1 MADFRIR
8 FSCLLHVGS
17 PANAAR
23 ALDAYVALSED
34 DTRAVPLPRA
44 FRLSIEP
51 DHGPSTLWIRDDD
64 GGDPDGVIRF
74 ALHCARLFGLGG
86 LWGFSYA
93 RIADRPEPD
102 AIGGGAH
109 LLDLGAGRTLA
120 SVDAIRWLAER
131 LSDAEA
137 DHA

>member
-1 MADFRIR
+1 MAEPFVR

-34 DTRAVPLPRA
+34 DTRDVSLSQA

-51 DHGPSTLWIRDDD
+51 DHGPSILWIRDDD

-93 RIADRPEPD
+93 IVADRSEPE
-102 AIGGGAH
+102 AMGGRAH
-109 LLDLGAGRTLA
+109 LLDLGAGRVLA
-120 SVDAIRWLAER
+120 SVDATTWLAER
-131 LSDAEA
+131 IDAGA

>member
-1 MADFRIR
+1 MRGISATAASSSSR
-8 FSCLLHVGS
+8 C

-23 ALDAYVALSED
+23 ALDPYVALSED
-34 DTRAVPLPRA
+34 DTRPVPLSRA

-51 DHGPSTLWIRDDD
+51 DHGPSTLWIRDED

-86 LWGFSYA
+86 LWGFAYA
-93 RIADRPEPD
+93 RIPDRCEPD

-109 LLDLGAGRTLA
+109 LLNLGTGRILA
-120 SVDAIRWLAER
+120 SVDAVRWLSER
-131 LSDAEA
+131 LDAGEI